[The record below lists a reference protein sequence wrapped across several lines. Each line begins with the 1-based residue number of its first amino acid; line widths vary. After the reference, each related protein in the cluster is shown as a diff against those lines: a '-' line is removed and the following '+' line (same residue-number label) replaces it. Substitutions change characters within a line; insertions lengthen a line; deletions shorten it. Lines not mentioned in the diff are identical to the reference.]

1 MPGSIAIDTRKYS
14 IYVRM
19 ITGEGDGPLLWID
32 SSNHIHHGPDPRPL
46 DQAGLAALKQI
57 ETGLESLNHALAG
70 RQKSAIG
77 A

>member
-14 IYVRM
+14 IYVKVLAGM
-19 ITGEGDGPLLWID
+19 GDGPLIWID
-32 SSNHIHHGPDPRPL
+32 PSGHIHHGPDPRPL
-46 DQAGLAALKQI
+46 DHAGLAALKQI
-57 ETGLESLNHALAG
+57 ETGVEALNHVLAG